1 MIKDRIEL
9 AQYMG
14 DNLFRTGA
22 EIGVADGRY
31 SEILFQN
38 IPGLH
43 LYGVDPYAPYEG
55 NWRSAEYQEN
65 ACRAALQRLKPYNFS
80 LFRNTSLEAASFL
93 PDKTLDFVFIDGDHT
108 FNNVMLDILLW
119 TPKVRKGG
127 IVSGHD
133 YYNHKAGG
141 VIPAI
146 NAYCEAN
153 KIDMNLTLKG
163 VAEHKD
169 DQCPCWWFIKQ

>member
-1 MIKDRIEL
+1 M
-9 AQYMG
+9 
-14 DNLFRTGA
+14 
-22 EIGVADGRY
+22 
-31 SEILFQN
+31 
-38 IPGLH
+38 
-43 LYGVDPYAPYEG
+43 
-55 NWRSAEYQEN
+55 
-65 ACRAALQRLKPYNFS
+65 
-80 LFRNTSLEAASFL
+80 ASSYL

-127 IVSGHD
+127 IISGHD
-133 YYNHKAGG
+133 YYSHKAGG
-141 VIPAI
+141 VIPAV

-153 KIDMNLTLKG
+153 KIDLNLTLKG